1 MSELLE
7 AAAQV
12 VGAPAELVQR
22 SAEARADAD
31 GVPVE
36 EVLAAW
42 AGGGAVPAS
51 APVAASPPAPVAPSP
66 APVAASPPAP
76 VAPSPAPVAAS
87 APAAPSPAA
96 ASPAAAS
103 PAPAAVPSSTPAPA
117 ASAAPPSPV
126 APPSLARPTVVST
139 EVAAGPPPVLTGRVD
154 RPYRYLFGAAA
165 LLILCLGVTLV
176 VPAFSG
182 TGRGALHSEIP
193 YTAAALRGQEIYL
206 SEGCAGCH
214 TQMVRPI
221 VADAQLAAVA
231 GVGGVTLSDTNQVIG
246 RQRYGPDLANVGNRM
261 SPEDMEA
268 LLSGEGGHLS
278 YGGSWMDSLVA
289 YLSESQVLTE
299 GGSDE

>member
-66 APVAASPPAP
+66 APVAPSPAP

-87 APAAPSPAA
+87 APAAVPSP
-96 ASPAAAS
+96 
-103 PAPAAVPSSTPAPA
+103 TPAPA
-117 ASAAPPSPV
+117 ASAVPPSPA
-126 APPSLARPTVVST
+126 APPSLPRPTVVST

>member
-1 MSELLE
+1 M
-7 AAAQV
+7 
-12 VGAPAELVQR
+12 
-22 SAEARADAD
+22 
-31 GVPVE
+31 
-36 EVLAAW
+36 
-42 AGGGAVPAS
+42 
-51 APVAASPPAPVAPSP
+51 
-66 APVAASPPAP
+66 
-76 VAPSPAPVAAS
+76 
-87 APAAPSPAA
+87 
-96 ASPAAAS
+96 
-103 PAPAAVPSSTPAPA
+103 
-117 ASAAPPSPV
+117 
-126 APPSLARPTVVST
+126 VST

-154 RPYRYLFGAAA
+154 RPFRYLFGAAA

-182 TGRGALHSEIP
+182 TGRGAFHSEIP

>member
-12 VGAPAELVQR
+12 VGAPPELVQR

-51 APVAASPPAPVAPSP
+51 APAAPSPPAPVAPSP
-66 APVAASPPAP
+66 APVAAAAP
-76 VAPSPAPVAAS
+76 V
-87 APAAPSPAA
+87 
-96 ASPAAAS
+96 AAS
-103 PAPAAVPSSTPAPA
+103 PAPAAVPSPTPVPA
-117 ASAAPPSPV
+117 APAAPPSPARPV
-126 APPSLARPTVVST
+126 APVRPTVVST

-154 RPYRYLFGAAA
+154 RPFRYLFGAAA

-268 LLSGEGGHLS
+268 LLSGEEGHLS

>member
-12 VGAPAELVQR
+12 VGAPPELVQR

-51 APVAASPPAPVAPSP
+51 APVAPSPPV
-66 APVAASPPAP
+66 PVAAAAP
-76 VAPSPAPVAAS
+76 V
-87 APAAPSPAA
+87 
-96 ASPAAAS
+96 AAS
-103 PAPAAVPSSTPAPA
+103 PAPAAVPSPTPVPA
-117 ASAAPPSPV
+117 APTPVPASAPVAPSPPSP
-126 APPSLARPTVVST
+126 ARPTVVST

-182 TGRGALHSEIP
+182 TGRGALHSEIL

>member
-22 SAEARADAD
+22 SAEARAGAD

-36 EVLAAW
+36 EILAAW

-51 APVAASPPAPVAPSP
+51 APAAASPA
-66 APVAASPPAP
+66 
-76 VAPSPAPVAAS
+76 
-87 APAAPSPAA
+87 
-96 ASPAAAS
+96 PAAAS
-103 PAPAAVPSSTPAPA
+103 PAPAAASPAPA
-117 ASAAPPSPV
+117 AASPAPAAASP
-126 APPSLARPTVVST
+126 APAAASPAPAAASPAPAAASPAPARPTVVST
-139 EVAAGPPPVLTGRVD
+139 QVAAGPPPVLTGRVD
-154 RPYRYLFGAAA
+154 RPFRYLFGAAA

-261 SPEDMEA
+261 SPEDIEA
-268 LLSGEGGHLS
+268 VLSGEGRHLS

-289 YLSESQVLTE
+289 YLSESQVLTD

>member
-12 VGAPAELVQR
+12 VGAPPELVQR

-51 APVAASPPAPVAPSP
+51 APAAPSPPAPVAAA
-66 APVAASPPAP
+66 APV
-76 VAPSPAPVAAS
+76 
-87 APAAPSPAA
+87 
-96 ASPAAAS
+96 AAS
-103 PAPAAVPSSTPAPA
+103 PAPAAVPSPTPVPVAP
-117 ASAAPPSPV
+117 AAPPSPARPV
-126 APPSLARPTVVST
+126 APARPTVVST

-154 RPYRYLFGAAA
+154 RPFRYLFGAAA

>member
-12 VGAPAELVQR
+12 GGAPAELVQR

-51 APVAASPPAPVAPSP
+51 APVAPSPPAPVAAA
-66 APVAASPPAP
+66 APV
-76 VAPSPAPVAAS
+76 
-87 APAAPSPAA
+87 
-96 ASPAAAS
+96 AAS
-103 PAPAAVPSSTPAPA
+103 PAPAAVPSPTPVPA
-117 ASAAPPSPV
+117 APTPVPASAPV
-126 APPSLARPTVVST
+126 APSPPLPARPTVVST

-206 SEGCAGCH
+206 RD
-214 TQMVRPI
+214 VR
-221 VADAQLAAVA
+221 AVTPRWS
-231 GVGGVTLSDTNQVIG
+231 V
-246 RQRYGPDLANVGNRM
+246 P
-261 SPEDMEA
+261 
-268 LLSGEGGHLS
+268 
-278 YGGSWMDSLVA
+278 
-289 YLSESQVLTE
+289 
-299 GGSDE
+299 

>member
-12 VGAPAELVQR
+12 VGAPPELVQR

-51 APVAASPPAPVAPSP
+51 APAAPSPPAPVAPSPPAPVAPSP
-66 APVAASPPAP
+66 APVAASP
-76 VAPSPAPVAAS
+76 
-87 APAAPSPAA
+87 
-96 ASPAAAS
+96 
-103 PAPAAVPSSTPAPA
+103 APAAVPSPTPVPVAP
-117 ASAAPPSPV
+117 AAPPSPALPV
-126 APPSLARPTVVST
+126 APARPTVVST

-154 RPYRYLFGAAA
+154 RPFRYLFGAAA

>member
-1 MSELLE
+1 M
-7 AAAQV
+7 
-12 VGAPAELVQR
+12 
-22 SAEARADAD
+22 
-31 GVPVE
+31 
-36 EVLAAW
+36 
-42 AGGGAVPAS
+42 
-51 APVAASPPAPVAPSP
+51 
-66 APVAASPPAP
+66 
-76 VAPSPAPVAAS
+76 
-87 APAAPSPAA
+87 
-96 ASPAAAS
+96 
-103 PAPAAVPSSTPAPA
+103 
-117 ASAAPPSPV
+117 
-126 APPSLARPTVVST
+126 VST
-139 EVAAGPPPVLTGRVD
+139 QVAAGPPPVLTGRVD
-154 RPYRYLFGAAA
+154 RPFRYLFGAAA

-261 SPEDMEA
+261 SPEDIEA
-268 LLSGEGGHLS
+268 VLSGEGRHLS

-289 YLSESQVLTE
+289 YLSESQVLTD

>member
-1 MSELLE
+1 M
-7 AAAQV
+7 
-12 VGAPAELVQR
+12 
-22 SAEARADAD
+22 
-31 GVPVE
+31 
-36 EVLAAW
+36 
-42 AGGGAVPAS
+42 
-51 APVAASPPAPVAPSP
+51 
-66 APVAASPPAP
+66 
-76 VAPSPAPVAAS
+76 
-87 APAAPSPAA
+87 
-96 ASPAAAS
+96 
-103 PAPAAVPSSTPAPA
+103 
-117 ASAAPPSPV
+117 
-126 APPSLARPTVVST
+126 VST
-139 EVAAGPPPVLTGRVD
+139 QVAAGPPPVLTGRVD

-261 SPEDMEA
+261 SPEDIGA
-268 LLSGEGGHLS
+268 VLSGEGGHLS

-289 YLSESQVLTE
+289 YLSESQVLTQ